1 MSGHSKWSTIKH
13 KKGKEDAKR
22 GKLFTKIQKEI
33 MVSARMGGGD
43 MDANPRLRT
52 AVIAARGANM
62 PNDNIQRAIKRGTG
76 ELPGVTYEQ
85 AEYEGYGPG
94 GIAVLIECLSDNKNR
109 TVAELRNLFSKHGGN
124 MGEAGCV
131 SWMFEKKGII
141 HVEKSKSDEETI
153 MEKAIDAGAEDMS
166 AEDDRY
172 EVIKRM

>member
-1 MSGHSKWSTIKH
+1 MTIFSVQSSG
-13 KKGKEDAKR
+13 A
-22 GKLFTKIQKEI
+22 
-33 MVSARMGGGD
+33 
-43 MDANPRLRT
+43 
-52 AVIAARGANM
+52 
-62 PNDNIQRAIKRGTG
+62 TG

-141 HVEKSKSDEETI
+141 HVEK
-153 MEKAIDAGAEDMS
+153 
-166 AEDDRY
+166 RQ
-172 EVIKRM
+172 VR